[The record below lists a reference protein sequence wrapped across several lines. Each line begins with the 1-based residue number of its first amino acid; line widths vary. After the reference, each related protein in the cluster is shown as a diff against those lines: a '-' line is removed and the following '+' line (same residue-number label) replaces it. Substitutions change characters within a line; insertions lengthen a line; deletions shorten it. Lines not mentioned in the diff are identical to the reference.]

1 MPRQIEHII
10 VLMLENRSFDH
21 LFGFLDHPKPYNG
34 LTGTESNPISATD
47 NTQKS
52 VFKSTKTYITPDP
65 PHSHQEILQQMDL
78 GIGGTNDGFVA
89 AFAAKK
95 ALNGGASDIGDIMAS
110 LDTESP
116 NNNGFIMAQLAKRFV
131 LCDNWFSSVPGET
144 WPNRN
149 FVHAAT
155 SAGEVNITK
164 KFYKDKTV
172 FEAVADHGLRWKIY
186 HDGPPQSWVFY
197 KLWFQGGFSHFS
209 NFEEDVKKDRLANY
223 VFIEPKHFSFGG
235 NTNNMHPGSNKTSSD
250 MDFKNAENLVAYI
263 YNLLNTNKKVFNK
276 SIFVI
281 TFDEHG
287 GFYDHVPPGR
297 CSPPD
302 NRMGEGGF
310 AFDKYG
316 MRVPTIIISPYAK
329 KSYVDSTLYD
339 HTSIIK
345 SVFEN
350 FGIPGQLTN
359 RDKNANSFL
368 DNALVSRKKN
378 QLDGVR
384 EHDIQEV
391 FTTRSGGPE
400 ELNDF
405 QRDLVMVA
413 EAVDKVMADNQKE
426 VEANIKRIGNNA
438 EFDGVRALDAHMDT
452 NRLLVIEKRFLKM
465 YP

>member
-1 MPRQIEHII
+1 M
-10 VLMLENRSFDH
+10 
-21 LFGFLDHPKPYNG
+21 
-34 LTGTESNPISATD
+34 
-47 NTQKS
+47 
-52 VFKSTKTYITPDP
+52 
-65 PHSHQEILQQMDL
+65 
-78 GIGGTNDGFVA
+78 
-89 AFAAKK
+89 
-95 ALNGGASDIGDIMAS
+95 
-110 LDTESP
+110 
-116 NNNGFIMAQLAKRFV
+116 
-131 LCDNWFSSVPGET
+131 
-144 WPNRN
+144 
-149 FVHAAT
+149 
-155 SAGEVNITK
+155 
-164 KFYKDKTV
+164 
-172 FEAVADHGLRWKIY
+172 
-186 HDGPPQSWVFY
+186 
-197 KLWFQGGFSHFS
+197 
-209 NFEEDVKKDRLANY
+209 
-223 VFIEPKHFSFGG
+223 
-235 NTNNMHPGSNKTSSD
+235 
-250 MDFKNAENLVAYI
+250 
-263 YNLLNTNKKVFNK
+263 
-276 SIFVI
+276 
-281 TFDEHG
+281 
-287 GFYDHVPPGR
+287 
-297 CSPPD
+297 
-302 NRMGEGGF
+302 
-310 AFDKYG
+310 
-316 MRVPTIIISPYAK
+316 
-329 KSYVDSTLYD
+329 YD